1 MSSLSMELIPQR
13 LRRDPQEYGPRL
25 RCRVDVIPQGT
36 SIPGNDRPAKRGVS
50 EVTIATK
57 DLPLLQ
63 AKVETEWDKF
73 AQATE
78 LHEQRKKKF
87 IAEVTGL
94 PLPENRA
101 EWAPEHV
108 RAEGQ
113 YGLTSPHSVFR
124 ELMER
129 DVRPIRSL
137 EVLEDLPP
145 EQDERLQMA
154 RDVARELAGFTQA
167 STGPRFEA
175 QQSSDLDELRAIVA
189 QQAAQIQALQAQQ
202 APRPR
207 GRPKKAAPVT

>member
-1 MSSLSMELIPQR
+1 MSSLAMELVPQR

-25 RCRVDVIPQGT
+25 RCRVDVIPQST

-57 DLPLLQ
+57 DLPALR

-78 LHEQRKKKF
+78 LHEQRKRKF

-94 PLPENRA
+94 ALPDNRA
-101 EWAPEHV
+101 DWAPEHV

-113 YGLTSPHSVFR
+113 YGLSSPHSVFR
-124 ELMER
+124 ELTDR
-129 DVRPIRSL
+129 DVRPIRSV

-154 RDVARELAGFTQA
+154 RDVARELAGFTR
-167 STGPRFEA
+167 STGPTMEISGSA
-175 QQSSDLDELRAIVA
+175 ELEELRAMVRE
-189 QQAAQIQALQAQQ
+189 QAEQIKALQARP

-207 GRPKKAAPVT
+207 GRPRKAAPTT